1 MFAVPVTFLAPFQG
15 TNENSRQVLMREY
28 AANGA
33 KHLVL
38 SAFLIDS
45 ILGSYSLAKRLDQE
59 MKKAG
64 LSFADAHAPYGG
76 IIDLNC
82 PDPDFRPQM
91 LLRHKLGIRIAAS
104 LGVSTIT
111 IHPGSDRFFPEIP
124 LEKHWDLMRDSL
136 DQLIPEAESCGVTIC
151 IENTFSRAACPSTV
165 VMLKKEYATDTI
177 GLCYDSGHANLLEN
191 GRHHPGGKVWEYWKT
206 VGVDEPEW
214 DDQILEKMQPNIV
227 NCHLHDNDGFD
238 DLHNLPGDGCV
249 NWAKVIP
256 MLKQAPHL
264 KVIQS
269 EVRSGVSIREVC
281 QKFTELGEI

>member
-1 MFAVPVTFLAPFQG
+1 MFAVPVTFSAPFRG
-15 TNENSRQVLMREY
+15 TNEITRQTVMREF

-38 SAFLIDS
+38 STLLIEAV
-45 ILGSYSLAKRLDQE
+45 LGDYSLAERLRRE
-59 MKKAG
+59 MESAG
-64 LSFADAHAPYGG
+64 LSFADAHAPFGG
-76 IIDLNC
+76 ILDLNC

-91 LLRHKLGIRIAAS
+91 LLRHNLALRIAAS
-104 LGVSTIT
+104 LGVDTIT

-124 LEKHWDLMRDSL
+124 LEQHWDRMRDAL
-136 DQLIPEAESCGVTIC
+136 DQLIPEAENCGVTIC

-165 VMLKKEYATDTI
+165 VMLKNEYRTDTL

-191 GRHHPGGKVWEYWKT
+191 GRFHPGGRVWEYWNK

-214 DDQILEKMQPNIV
+214 DDRILEKMLPEMV

-238 DLHNLPGDGCV
+238 DLHNVPGDGNV
-249 NWAKVIP
+249 NWNEVIP
-256 MLKQAPHL
+256 ALKRAPRL

-269 EVRSGVSIREVC
+269 EVKPGASIREVC
-281 QKFTELGEI
+281 RKFAELGEL